1 MFMGLKNFEIN
12 GVNNDFL
19 EIHYSGSDK
28 IFLPVENIEL
38 ISQLGLSDAKLDKLG
53 SANWQMRKATAKNKI
68 RLIAEKLIK
77 VAAERNLCTQED
89 FSAKDLF
96 QEFCDRFLM
105 KRL

>member
-19 EIHYSGSDK
+19 EINYSGSDK

-53 SANWQMRKATAKNKI
+53 SAKLAD
-68 RLIAEKLIK
+68 EKGNSQK
-77 VAAERNLCTQED
+77 
-89 FSAKDLF
+89 
-96 QEFCDRFLM
+96 
-105 KRL
+105 